1 MFICIRQ
8 LSFGAFC
15 KKIFH
20 KNELQ
25 FLPESRALALKK
37 FKKPPHFVPIKKKS
51 RDPACTRLSARVRI
65 LLQNIMN
72 RLNWK
77 TSAHPQA
84 RIRIPYRK
92 CKGILSPAAS
102 VRTITRVRHIIL
114 NNPRRSLHAL
124 CADTPWTKRTISRET
139 PCTHAHKRTDTL
151 KTLKIC
157 SKF

>member
-51 RDPACTRLSARVRI
+51 RAPACTRLSARVRI
-65 LLQNIMN
+65 
-72 RLNWK
+72 R
-77 TSAHPQA
+77 
-84 RIRIPYRK
+84 YRK

-102 VRTITRVRHIIL
+102 VRTITWVRHGIL

>member
-51 RDPACTRLSARVRI
+51 LALRTVHACPPAYGYCCRI
-65 LLQNIMN
+65 E
-72 RLNWK
+72 
-77 TSAHPQA
+77 P
-84 RIRIPYRK
+84 P
-92 CKGILSPAAS
+92 
-102 VRTITRVRHIIL
+102 
-114 NNPRRSLHAL
+114 
-124 CADTPWTKRTISRET
+124 
-139 PCTHAHKRTDTL
+139 
-151 KTLKIC
+151 
-157 SKF
+157 

>member
-65 LLQNIMN
+65 LLQNRTALTGKPLHTHKPAYGYLIAN
-72 RLNWK
+72 AK
-77 TSAHPQA
+77 VY
-84 RIRIPYRK
+84 YRQQP
-92 CKGILSPAAS
+92 LYAQ
-102 VRTITRVRHIIL
+102 
-114 NNPRRSLHAL
+114 LHG
-124 CADTPWTKRTISRET
+124 
-139 PCTHAHKRTDTL
+139 
-151 KTLKIC
+151 
-157 SKF
+157 